1 MNMKLDNRT
10 LAAIG
15 GVGLGTGIA
24 YLLSH
29 RRHHKGVLDRVRD
42 TRWITKGGKEWN
54 PTSRFLA
61 GVTGGALSYY
71 GMRRRGILGNAMA
84 AAGMGLLTRGT
95 TNQATRNAFGLAPVI
110 ARMAG
115 RA

>member
-1 MNMKLDNRT
+1 MAMRMDNST

-15 GVGLGTGIA
+15 GVGLGTGLA
-24 YLLSH
+24 YLLS
-29 RRHHKGVLDRVRD
+29 RRRRKGILDRVRD
-42 TRWITKGGKEWN
+42 TRWITEGRGEWN

-95 TNQATRNAFGLAPVI
+95 TNQATRNAFGLMPVI
-110 ARMAG
+110 SRMAG

>member
-1 MNMKLDNRT
+1 MEMKMDNRT

-24 YLLSH
+24 YLLS
-29 RRHHKGVLDRVRD
+29 RGRNRKGVLDRVRD
-42 TRWITKGGKEWN
+42 TRWITRGRGEWN

-61 GVTGGALSYY
+61 GMTGGAMSYY
-71 GMRRRGILGNAMA
+71 GLRRRGILGNAMA

-95 TNQATRNAFGLAPVI
+95 TNQATRNAFGIVPMV